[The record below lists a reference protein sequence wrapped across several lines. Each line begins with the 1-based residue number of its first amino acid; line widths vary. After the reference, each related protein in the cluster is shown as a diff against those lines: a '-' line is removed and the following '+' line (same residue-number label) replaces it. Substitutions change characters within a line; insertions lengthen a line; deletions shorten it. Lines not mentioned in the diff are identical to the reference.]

1 MSCSMSTEQKM
12 CEEKIFQLQPMSNA
26 LISVT
31 VVTYSDTR
39 FAAKNS
45 GLSCLAL
52 IFKLSYTRMTIL
64 HAKNQFK
71 GGEI

>member
-1 MSCSMSTEQKM
+1 MRLMSCSMSTEQKM
-12 CEEKIFQLQPMSNA
+12 CEEKIFQLQA